1 MSPKPTLPVIM
12 PLVTQLWWKNTEV
25 EVVLS
30 ALEDNKKS
38 VEQTHDKMGKRD
50 QVSPLDLK
58 HGFRTLKVKSPAILE
73 RVDTSRMLGN
83 QLTKLIKLMVKY
95 QMSAE

>member
-1 MSPKPTLPVIM
+1 M

-50 QVSPLDLK
+50 QVSLLDLK